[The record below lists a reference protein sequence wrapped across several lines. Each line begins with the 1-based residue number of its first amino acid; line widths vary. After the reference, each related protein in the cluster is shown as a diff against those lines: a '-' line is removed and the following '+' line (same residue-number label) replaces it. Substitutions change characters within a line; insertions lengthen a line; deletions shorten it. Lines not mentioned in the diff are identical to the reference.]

1 MTPPDAPA
9 ASRNGPTRAEMARRR
24 VWSVLGRVGFAA
36 TLWVLVAV
44 AGIASGTWARAL
56 PPAILDRW
64 GFAPVQL
71 WQGGWWK
78 LAASTVLAHGPAM
91 YWMLLLVFVPL
102 SAGALEW
109 LAGTRRALLVFW
121 ASDLGGSLLV
131 ALGVVLPLDLD
142 CTGRPRAGPQRDVGM
157 SGGGFGCLGALV
169 SRLPTPWRGRSIALA
184 GVYLL
189 ARIAT
194 FADPWADTLH
204 LVAFFAGLALDR
216 ILGRGSIDGGRV
228 HRTRYPTRPRRNSGD
243 TNEGPLA
250 ICAYGSR
257 DRNRREIDA
266 TVIRSPSERRPGELR
281 AVA

>member
-1 MTPPDAPA
+1 MTSPDAPA
-9 ASRNGPTRAEMARRR
+9 ASRNSPTRAEMARQR
-24 VWSVLGRVGFAA
+24 VRSVLGRVRFAA

-44 AGIASGTWARAL
+44 AGIASGTWAHAL
-56 PPAILDRW
+56 PPATLDRW

-78 LAASTVLAHGPAM
+78 LATSTVLAHGPAM
-91 YWMLLLVFVPL
+91 YWILLLVFVPL
-102 SAGALEW
+102 SVAAFEW

-131 ALGVVLPLDLD
+131 ALALVLPLYLGDTEL
-142 CTGRPRAGPQRDVGM
+142 GRELAHYRDVGM

-194 FADPWADTLH
+194 LADLWADTLH

-216 ILGRGSIDGGRV
+216 TLGHGSIHGGRV
-228 HRTRYPTRPRRNSGD
+228 HRTRYPSRPRRNSGE
-243 TNEGPLA
+243 TP
-250 ICAYGSR
+250 R
-257 DRNRREIDA
+257 D
-266 TVIRSPSERRPGELR
+266 
-281 AVA
+281 